1 MLGLGVTEL
10 VFILVLLVLFF
21 GASRI
26 PLIAKGLGGA
36 IRNFKGELRQDT
48 LEDPDPEEKAL
59 PPTSDDP

>member
-21 GASRI
+21 GARRI

-36 IRNFKGELRQDT
+36 IRNFKGELRQDA
-48 LEDPDPEEKAL
+48 LEDPDREEKAL

>member
-21 GASRI
+21 GARRI

-36 IRNFKGELRQDT
+36 IRNFKGELRQDA